1 MAEGRAIRSAVKEFG
16 ILFSGRTP
24 RRAWAR
30 MSCAEQAPPSGAQA
44 CCRSS
49 AAPAFSRLLAELST
63 LKQLPISEAF
73 APGTIRNTIRRVGL
87 QPTDRVVKDGHAR
100 FGHSMYGEE
109 AQYSINLTQ
118 ISPRERSSKRAFGVA
133 GQIGMWQVPQQFECL
148 VRALAQHGPF
158 RRSVCVGTWSGW
170 TDVMLAAYL
179 RRLSPGNLHTTF
191 DVSDYTSPCIKS
203 LFSTMDV
210 RMVKNGWY
218 GGRESWPA
226 LGLQAE
232 WDGSWPANFSQ
243 PVLDFCMPH
252 RPRTPD

>member
-158 RRSVCVGTWSGW
+158 ADQSALVRG
-170 TDVMLAAYL
+170 AA
-179 RRLSPGNLHTTF
+179 
-191 DVSDYTSPCIKS
+191 
-203 LFSTMDV
+203 
-210 RMVKNGWY
+210 
-218 GGRESWPA
+218 GR
-226 LGLQAE
+226 
-232 WDGSWPANFSQ
+232 
-243 PVLDFCMPH
+243 
-252 RPRTPD
+252 T

>member
-118 ISPRERSSKRAFGVA
+118 ISPRERSSKRAAAAVA
-133 GQIGMWQVPQQFECL
+133 QSWVVGAW
-148 VRALAQHGPF
+148 A
-158 RRSVCVGTWSGW
+158 RR
-170 TDVMLAAYL
+170 L
-179 RRLSPGNLHTTF
+179 RRRREGAHDRQGPLQ
-191 DVSDYTSPCIKS
+191 
-203 LFSTMDV
+203 
-210 RMVKNGWY
+210 RM
-218 GGRESWPA
+218 RRRHPA
-226 LGLQAE
+226 
-232 WDGSWPANFSQ
+232 
-243 PVLDFCMPH
+243 VVTC
-252 RPRTPD
+252 